1 MKNIDNT
8 KRTIMKNLHWPEHWQ
23 ADVQRA
29 SAWETAQSMTFPERK
44 NEDWKWIN
52 FEYLDLDTLNVEK
65 PLITVLSR
73 TNHGISV
80 LRADSKENLLIKPDV
95 DTYSALNAALSEE
108 LCTIHIPKNGQEL
121 DTIHVTV
128 KFNARNTVAN
138 TRAIIQLEKHAQAK
152 VILELQTDTYK
163 DLQALLNFQLEI
175 RLDEGARL
183 ELMEVQN
190 LGEHVS
196 YISREYAHVHRD
208 AHLNWTYVGLGSRVA
223 KSFITVDLLGKGAET
238 LMNGVYF
245 SGSGQVIDLDTQQNH
260 LAAQAHSDLL
270 YKGAA
275 IGNGKAIWEGM
286 IYVDHIAQQTDS
298 YQSNRN
304 LILDQRAE
312 IKTIPG
318 LEINA
323 NDVSCSHGA
332 TVGRLNDDELF
343 YSQSRGIPVREA
355 EKLILEGFFED
366 VLKKSGDE
374 EMTNRLIEQIFEKYD
389 RNHQ

>member
-286 IYVDHIAQQTDS
+286 IYVDHIAQQE
-298 YQSNRN
+298 R
-304 LILDQRAE
+304 IHIRAIE
-312 IKTIPG
+312 TS
-318 LEINA
+318 
-323 NDVSCSHGA
+323 SCGS
-332 TVGRLNDDELF
+332 TC
-343 YSQSRGIPVREA
+343 
-355 EKLILEGFFED
+355 
-366 VLKKSGDE
+366 
-374 EMTNRLIEQIFEKYD
+374 
-389 RNHQ
+389 